1 MEKLE
6 YAIALSKILASDKTA
21 FYASDFD
28 IYGST
33 MNALRNRGYIEPTG
47 NTKEV
52 FITLWDNHYLKVTA
66 KEWKL
71 RKINTRL
78 FNEEISF
85 FVKRCKR
92 EMEEMQEFIDFCKN
106 TLGIK

>member
-1 MEKLE
+1 MDKLE

-28 IYGST
+28 ICGST
-33 MNALRNRGYIEPTG
+33 MNALHNRGFIEPTG

-52 FITLWDNHYLKVTA
+52 FITLWGNHCLKVAA

-71 RKINTRL
+71 SCL
-78 FNEEISF
+78 FNEEMSF
-85 FVKRCKR
+85 FVKRCKK
-92 EMEEMQEFIDFCKN
+92 EMKDMQEFINFCEN
-106 TLGIK
+106 TFGLK